1 MLVKNTYNPFIN
13 YIVIHFSLWYN
24 RIYDLKF
31 LVKKMNSDI
40 KVIESKEDLL
50 ELIKNNIKSMKKDL
64 LLNYPHNNIERFEQ
78 IKKIQLQ
85 ELTLEFLEN
94 INKAV

>member
-1 MLVKNTYNPFIN
+1 
-13 YIVIHFSLWYN
+13 
-24 RIYDLKF
+24 
-31 LVKKMNSDI
+31 MNSDI
-40 KVIESKEDLL
+40 KIIESKEDLL

-94 INKAV
+94 INK

>member
-1 MLVKNTYNPFIN
+1 
-13 YIVIHFSLWYN
+13 
-24 RIYDLKF
+24 
-31 LVKKMNSDI
+31 MNSDMKI
-40 KVIESKEDLL
+40 IESKEDLL
-50 ELIKNNIKSMKKDL
+50 ELIKNNIKLMKKDL

>member
-1 MLVKNTYNPFIN
+1 
-13 YIVIHFSLWYN
+13 
-24 RIYDLKF
+24 
-31 LVKKMNSDI
+31 MNSDI
-40 KVIESKEDLL
+40 KIIESKEDLL
-50 ELIKNNIKSMKKDL
+50 ELIKNNIKLMKKDL

-94 INKAV
+94 INK

>member
-1 MLVKNTYNPFIN
+1 MK
-13 YIVIHFSLWYN
+13 
-24 RIYDLKF
+24 
-31 LVKKMNSDI
+31 SDI
-40 KVIESKEDLL
+40 KVIESQEDLI
-50 ELIKNNIKSMKKDL
+50 ELIKNNIKLMKKDL

-94 INKAV
+94 INK